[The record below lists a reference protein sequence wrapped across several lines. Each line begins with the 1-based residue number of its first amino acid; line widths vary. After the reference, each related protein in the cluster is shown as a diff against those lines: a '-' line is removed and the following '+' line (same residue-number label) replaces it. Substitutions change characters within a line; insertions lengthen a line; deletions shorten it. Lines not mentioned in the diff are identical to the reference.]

1 MALPLK
7 ESRAIAEMAESLY
20 DFLPGSGSPKWKG
33 HVTFKTV
40 ADKVGVGD
48 FWRPGSKIPM
58 ITELLS
64 KTLEFRRGRFEPLML
79 EIVRSFTVMDCRTI
93 SLEFCNAAC
102 KVWLW

>member
-7 ESRAIAEMAESLY
+7 ESRAIAEMAELLC

-79 EIVRSFTVMDCRTI
+79 EIYLFSLRSFTFGFTQRRGE
-93 SLEFCNAAC
+93 SPLQ
-102 KVWLW
+102 